1 MNQEVKRLTRFGYLF
16 AFLAALMFGLVST
29 IAKPVVSSVDPLLLA
44 SLVYLI
50 SAVTLTPIAQKSKFQ
65 FPQKKDLILLL
76 AVSLSGAIIAPSL
89 FFVGLQHA
97 SASDAAILSNG
108 EAVFT
113 VLLAIL
119 FFKERV
125 RRIGYIAIMMVL
137 AGIFIVTTDL
147 NFSTTLSQIHPQD
160 IMIILAMGFWAV
172 DNNLSRILA
181 QRIKIARIV
190 QIKSAIGG
198 TLLFSIA
205 VFGFKVP
212 IDIAS
217 SQILPILLLGT
228 IGFATSLY
236 FFLEALK
243 RISTVK
249 TILIFSFSSVF
260 GLIAAS
266 IFLNEVISLY
276 QVVAV
281 GIMILGIYILNRN
294 ESSNLN

>member
-1 MNQEVKRLTRFGYLF
+1 
-16 AFLAALMFGLVST
+16 MFGLVST

>member
-1 MNQEVKRLTRFGYLF
+1 MNQEIKRSARFGYFF
-16 AFLAALMFGLVST
+16 ALLAAVMFGVVST

-65 FPQKKDLILLL
+65 FPKRKDIVLLL
-76 AVSLSGAIIAPSL
+76 AVSLAGAVIAPSL

-97 SASDAAILSNG
+97 SASDASILSNG
-108 EAVFT
+108 EALFT

-119 FFKERV
+119 FFKEKIKP
-125 RRIGYIAIMMVL
+125 IGYVAILLVL
-137 AGIFIVTTDL
+137 AGMFIVTTDL
-147 NFSTTLSQIHPQD
+147 NFSSSLSQIHPQD
-160 IMIILAMGFWAV
+160 MMIILAMVFWAV

-181 QRIKIARIV
+181 QRIKIAKIV
-190 QIKSAIGG
+190 QIKSVIGG

-205 VFGFKVP
+205 VFVFKVP
-212 IDIAS
+212 IDIGS

-243 RISTVK
+243 RINTVK

-266 IFLNEVISLY
+266 IFLNEVISVY
-276 QVVAV
+276 QIGAV
-281 GIMILGIYILNRN
+281 GIMITGLYLLNRK
-294 ESSNLN
+294 ES